1 VARNADVFKAW
12 WDLGRLA
19 AESQQVIWLRWLK
32 LAAGGPQ
39 ASAEARRMVAEKV
52 IVAAQAGVGA
62 LTGDTSAR
70 TVKRYRTKVRA
81 NRRRLSK

>member
-1 VARNADVFKAW
+1 
-12 WDLGRLA
+12 
-19 AESQQVIWLRWLK
+19 
-32 LAAGGPQ
+32 
-39 ASAEARRMVAEKV
+39 MVAEKV

>member
-1 VARNADVFKAW
+1 MARSTGLLESW
-12 WDLGRLA
+12 WDLGTLA

-39 ASAEARRMVAEKV
+39 ASAEAHRMVAEKV